1 MSAVETTL
9 VAANAAAALVA
20 GASSVLGAAR
30 PGLML
35 ASGETVTSGV
45 DFYARVYA
53 VRAIPLSIAV
63 VAVLLVA
70 DAAAVVPLL
79 AVAGVIQAGDAVL
92 GVLRRVPGM
101 AAGASVLAVVHLL
114 SAHWYATH

>member
-1 MSAVETTL
+1 MGAVEIALVTL
-9 VAANAAAALVA
+9 NAAAALVS

-63 VAVLLVA
+63 VAVLLVG
-70 DAAAVVPLL
+70 DAASIVPLL
-79 AVAGVIQAGDAVL
+79 VVAGVIQAGDAAL

-101 AAGASVLAVVHLL
+101 AVGAGVLTVVHLL

>member
-1 MSAVETTL
+1 MSTVETML
-9 VAANAAAALVA
+9 VAANAGAAVVA
-20 GASSVLGAAR
+20 GAASVLGAAR

-45 DFYARVYA
+45 GFYARVYA
-53 VRAIPLSIAV
+53 IRAIPLSIAV
-63 VAVLLVA
+63 IAVLLVA
-70 DAAAVVPLL
+70 DTAAVVPLL
-79 AVAGVIQAGDAVL
+79 VVAGVIQAGDAAL

-101 AAGASVLAVVHLL
+101 AAGGGVLAVVHLL